1 MFYSQPVPN
10 QLQCEVK
17 GMLQSLPLLILKGG
31 AQEHPGQAQETAL
44 EGPQQVI
51 LSLHENPVPVLAWVP
66 GS

>member
-1 MFYSQPVPN
+1 
-10 QLQCEVK
+10 
-17 GMLQSLPLLILKGG
+17 MLQSLPLLFLKGG